1 MLVRGVIL
9 SFALVLAACSQPAEE
24 APTPAPAPDVTAAP
38 LSAAVVDVP
47 QSGARVTSPLTV
59 TGTAPAGWFFEN
71 QFPVRLL
78 DAQGAEIALAPA
90 HPRVNWTE
98 PGDKEFDAI
107 IAFNVTRETAA
118 TLVLE
123 QDMPPEDGPTAQVRI
138 PVTLL
143 PAQ

>member
-9 SFALVLAACSQPAEE
+9 SIALALAGCSRPSEE
-24 APTPAPAPDVTAAP
+24 TPPPAPAPDVTAAAP
-38 LSAAVVDVP
+38 TGAVVDVP

-78 DAQGAEIALAPA
+78 DARGAEIALAPA

-107 IAFNVTRETAA
+107 VTFSVTRETPAM
-118 TLVLE
+118 LVLE
-123 QDMPPEDGPTAQVRI
+123 QDMPPEDGPTAQVGI